1 MGLRW
6 YALPAVSN
14 MLFDCGGVQFPAT
27 SFSGWYMATEIG
39 CRNLCDTYRRNLLE
53 VLVSRLCKWRCF
65 FVYYTER
72 SSRVKQ
78 NVIFLPFYFPPFSQ
92 PIAVKMGLETRNPT
106 SLWKDKTLVEINIAV
121 LHSFQLKNVTI
132 VDHHTASESFMKHLD
147 NENKL
152 RNGCPA
158 DWLWIVPPM
167 SGSATPV
174 YHQEMLSYVLKP
186 SFEYQE
192 PAQKTHVWKKGRG
205 DPSKNKKPKRKFHFK
220 QIARFDK

>member
-1 MGLRW
+1 MGL
-6 YALPAVSN
+6 
-14 MLFDCGGVQFPAT
+14 D
-27 SFSGWYMATEIG
+27 
-39 CRNLCDTYRRNLLE
+39 
-53 VLVSRLCKWRCF
+53 
-65 FVYYTER
+65 
-72 SSRVKQ
+72 
-78 NVIFLPFYFPPFSQ
+78 
-92 PIAVKMGLETRNPT
+92 TRNPT
-106 SLWKDKTLVEINIAV
+106 SLWKDKTMVEMNIAV

-174 YHQEMLSYVLKP
+174 YHQEMLSYILKP
-186 SFEYQE
+186 SFDYQE
-192 PAQKTHVWKKGRG
+192 PAQKTHVWKKAR

-220 QIARFDK
+220 QIARYNKRSGWDGLDGNGNYHNYFLPSHLEPLNSHQSCSDARYLSELRPRFCTPRRLGNLNSMPSSWANCWDTLLMHRWGGIVQ